1 MEKRINM
8 KEFFQSEFLIS
19 SAKGDILLPFLIE
32 EIKTGNKLILD
43 FKDIKSTITAF
54 FFSGYGPLFKDY
66 SLEFI
71 KETIKFENE
80 NEGTKQQI
88 ETVEELSIIYYKEN
102 K

>member
-1 MEKRINM
+1 MEKRIDM

-19 SAKGDILLPFLIE
+19 STKGDKLLPFLVKEIE
-32 EIKTGNKLILD
+32 AGNELILD
-43 FKDIKSTITAF
+43 FKDVKSTITAF

-66 SLEFI
+66 DPEFI
-71 KETIKFENE
+71 KKVIKFENE

-88 ETVEELSIIYYKEN
+88 ETVQELSIIYYKEN